1 MKKIQK
7 QIAKEKQR
15 VAEKK
20 EDAAKRKLEKAES
33 SGQLFNHCTQLTH
46 L

>member
-20 EDAAKRKLEKAES
+20 EIAKKRNAEKIEAGL
-33 SGQLFNHCTQLTH
+33 GQLFCTS
-46 L
+46 

>member
-15 VAEKK
+15 VADKK
-20 EDAAKRKLEKAES
+20 ETAEKRKLAIDAES
-33 SGQLFNHCTQLTH
+33 GTRYILFAT
-46 L
+46 